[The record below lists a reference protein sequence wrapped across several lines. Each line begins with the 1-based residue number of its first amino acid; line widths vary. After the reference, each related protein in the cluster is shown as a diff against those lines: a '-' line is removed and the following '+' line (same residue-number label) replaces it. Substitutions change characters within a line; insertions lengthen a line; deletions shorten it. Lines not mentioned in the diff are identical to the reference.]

1 MAGTGR
7 EAAEF
12 EEIRRRRAAV
22 ARHLGCAPARLV
34 GLDPELLELIER
46 RLVELED
53 RAAVDELT
61 GALRRAAG
69 LAALEREVRRARR
82 FGDTRLAVAFIDVD
96 HLKLLNDSKGHVAGD
111 ALLRE
116 LARLLR
122 RRLRAYDL
130 VVRWGGDEF
139 LCCLPGAGRES
150 ALDALRDLAH
160 ELRARTGW
168 GFTVGVAELG
178 EAASVGQLVARAD
191 ADLYLARSIAR
202 RGTGAGLERW
212 RLGRQNRHGRS
223 AHSPAYATPTRGPR
237 STLSGAGR
245 TPSSST

>member
-1 MAGTGR
+1 MARR
-7 EAAEF
+7 EATEL
-12 EEIRRRRAAV
+12 EEEQRRASV
-22 ARHLGCAPARLV
+22 ARQLGCTPGRLV
-34 GLDPELLELIER
+34 GLDPELLDLIER

-82 FGDTRLAVAFIDVD
+82 LGDSHLALAFIDVD
-96 HLKLLNDSKGHVAGD
+96 HLKLLNDTEGHVAGD

-139 LCCLPGAGRES
+139 LCCLPGADREA
-150 ALDALRDLAH
+150 ALGALMDIAH
-160 ELRARTGW
+160 ELRARTGQ

-178 EAASVGQLVARAD
+178 ETDDVAQLVARAD
-191 ADLYLARSIAR
+191 ADLYLTRSIAR
-202 RGTGAGLERW
+202 RGIGAGLDRW
-212 RLGRQNRHGRS
+212 RLRRQNRHGRS

-237 STLSGAGR
+237 STLSGTGR
-245 TPSSST
+245 KPSSST